1 MFAAKEPRRPSHGA
15 RRGVAAVTVLSL
27 FASMHLRTDTP
38 SLFILHKFAR
48 AMRKKPTRSE
58 ALLWAQLRGN
68 KLGVHFRRQ
77 HPLWP
82 YVVDFFAPTVKL
94 IVEVDG
100 SVHDSP
106 EAQAHDEHR
115 QAELERFYDVRF
127 VRVRALLVERDV
139 LAAVAIVRAAL

>member
-1 MFAAKEPRRPSHGA
+1 MSAAKEPRRPSHGT
-15 RRGVAAVTVLSL
+15 RGALAAITVLSL

-48 AMRKKPTRSE
+48 SMRRKPTRSE

-94 IVEVDG
+94 VVEVDG
-100 SVHDSP
+100 SAHDSFD
-106 EAQAHDEHR
+106 AQAHDAHR
-115 QAELERFYDVRF
+115 QAEIERFYDVRF
-127 VRVRALLVERDV
+127 VRVRAELVERDV
-139 LAAVAIVRAAL
+139 LAAVAVVRAAL